1 MTRAFAGSGAVRR
14 DSRAGQSTLDW
25 LLIVGAIAAI
35 AATTALVAQR
45 VFDEGA
51 EVERPEEARRA
62 LLLEA
67 DILAAEYE
75 DEASDALWRFCNPK
89 QAKYTDPNPNS
100 IVRDP
105 AEDGRPCDGV
115 PTDDTMPSDL
125 GPMQKCKE
133 LADPD
138 GPYSSVVE
146 NAQWEEPDLTL
157 KQRFERERDR
167 LEWEDLER
175 EDLAW
180 EDKGPSMSPVRA
192 RCRLTKR

>member
-1 MTRAFAGSGAVRR
+1 MTRAFAGFGAVRR
-14 DSRAGQSTLDW
+14 DSRAGQTTLDW

-35 AATTALVAQR
+35 AATTAFVAQR

-51 EVERPEEARRA
+51 DVEAPEEARRA

-89 QAKYTDPNPNS
+89 QPKYTDPSPG
-100 IVRDP
+100 
-105 AEDGRPCDGV
+105 EDGV
-115 PTDDTMPSDL
+115 PCDEKPPTDTMPLDA
-125 GPMQKCKE
+125 GTQQKCEE
-133 LADPD
+133 LADLG

-146 NAQWEEPDLTL
+146 KAEWDPDPTL
-157 KQRFERERDR
+157 KQRFKEEYDSNG
-167 LEWEDLER
+167 L
-175 EDLAW
+175 
-180 EDKGPSMSPVRA
+180 SMSPVRA